1 MHRFFEPAFT
11 VLHTIVVEELA
22 REHPVGVVP
31 LLGVNRHFR
40 QLAVE
45 RLVQAYKECKVLGYD
60 EESGYPKLSGQ
71 FVKFAESGVNPYDG
85 PFKENDP
92 RYTLV
97 EQDPDGRAVMLV
109 FNSHDPKT
117 TLVTLKPVHPADA
130 IYYDLLCDDKYS
142 EWPDLPRI
150 FEGVASG
157 WFKKARPGRGV
168 KGLELAF
175 DDERYPPIEALLSPE
190 IPNKRDGEIQNV
202 EQPLRNGWTICYSAS
217 RMDSLL
223 DEAREFDPTMGE
235 MPDGF
240 LVPAQLKI
248 HWLKI
253 PLVSLFI
260 PRHSTTKICW
270 YD

>member
-97 EQDPDGRAVMLV
+97 DQDPDGRAVMLV
-109 FNSHDPKT
+109 FNSYDPKT

-130 IYYDLLCDDKYS
+130 IYYDLLCDEKYS
-142 EWPDLPRI
+142 EWRDLPRY

-157 WFKKARPGRGV
+157 WFKKARPGRSV

-175 DDERYPPIEALLSPE
+175 DDERYPPIQALLSPE
-190 IPNKRDGEIQNV
+190 IPNKRDGEFQNV
-202 EQPLRNGWTICYSAS
+202 EQPLRNGWTILYSAS
-217 RMDSLL
+217 RMDSLP
-223 DEAREFDPTMGE
+223 DEAREVDPTMGE
-235 MPDGF
+235 VPDGF

-260 PRHSTTKICW
+260 PRHSTTKKCW

>member
-11 VLHTIVVEELA
+11 VLHSIVIEELA
-22 REHPVGVVP
+22 REHPVGV
-31 LLGVNRHFR
+31 NRHFR
-40 QLAVE
+40 QLAAE
-45 RLVQAYKECKVLGYD
+45 RLLKAYKECKFAG
-60 EESGYPKLSGQ
+60 SGI
-71 FVKFAESGVNPYDG
+71 NPYDG

-97 EQDPDGRAVMLV
+97 EQDSDGRAVMLV
-109 FNSHDPKT
+109 WCGKT
-117 TLVTLKPVHPADA
+117 TLVTLNPVHPADA
-130 IYYDLLCDDKYS
+130 IYYDLLCDEKYS
-142 EWPDLPRI
+142 EWSDLPRC
-150 FEGVASG
+150 FEYVASG
-157 WFKKARPGRGV
+157 WFKKACPGRGV
-168 KGLELAF
+168 KGLERAF

-202 EQPLRNGWTICYSAS
+202 KHPLRNGWTIRYSAS

-223 DEAREFDPTMGE
+223 DEARDFDPTMGE
-235 MPDGF
+235 MPDGN

-260 PRHSTTKICW
+260 PRHSTTNKYW
-270 YD
+270 YDQGDGRRTKQKLVAGRV